1 MLREREKCFGVV
13 GQRRIEEIVQFR
25 FRLLHGCPAR
35 PIARKAADDCT
46 LDRIGGVV
54 LREAGRTHSRSH
66 RALLS
71 VPFGDLSVPFGN
83 AIEQA
88 LALRVQ
94 FA

>member
-1 MLREREKCFGVV
+1 MLCEREQCFGVV

-25 FRLLHGCPAR
+25 LRFLHGCPAC
-35 PIARKAADDCT
+35 PVARKPTDDCT
-46 LDRIGGVV
+46 LDRIGRVEF
-54 LREAGRTHSRSH
+54 RQAGRTHSRSH

-71 VPFGDLSVPFGN
+71 APFGNLSAPVGN

-94 FA
+94 LA